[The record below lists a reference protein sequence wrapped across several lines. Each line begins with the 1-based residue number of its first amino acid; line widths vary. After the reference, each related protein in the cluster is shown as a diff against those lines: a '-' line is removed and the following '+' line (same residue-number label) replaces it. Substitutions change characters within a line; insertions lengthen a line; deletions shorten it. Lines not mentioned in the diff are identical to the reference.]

1 MDIAVSHAI
10 QQTRTMLRRDM
21 DSLMIIHFNYMHLF
35 DNLNNSA
42 ILRCEILNTL
52 RSNFYLYITIYGE
65 DTLHNVIDMVNRK

>member
-10 QQTRTMLRRDM
+10 QQQERVRRAM
-21 DSLMIIHFNYMHLF
+21 DSLMIIHFNYMYLF

-52 RSNFYLYITIYGE
+52 RSNFYIYITIYGE
-65 DTLHNVIDMVNRK
+65 DTLTM